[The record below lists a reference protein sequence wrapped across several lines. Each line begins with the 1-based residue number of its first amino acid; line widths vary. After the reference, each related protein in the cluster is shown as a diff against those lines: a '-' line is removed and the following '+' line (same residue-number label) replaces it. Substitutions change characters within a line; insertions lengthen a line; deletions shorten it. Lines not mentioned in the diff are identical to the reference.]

1 MAMDEKQRARMEL
14 IAKVVNAS
22 PFYRHLGMAIVGYDE
37 GTSVLTMP
45 FDSFLTNLYG
55 IAHGGAIASIA
66 DSACGLALASKLDE
80 GQTAVTVDLRVNYI
94 SPFSGG
100 TLVARGEVIHKSG
113 STSIELARLTQD
125 ESRLVGIAM
134 AVHYIKQA

>member
-1 MAMDEKQRARMEL
+1 MEL
-14 IAKVVNAS
+14 IAKVVNSS
-22 PFYRHLGMAIVGYDE
+22 PFYRHLGMTMVEYDE

-45 FDSFLTNLYG
+45 FESFLSNMYG

-66 DSACGLALASKLDE
+66 DSACGLALASKLEE
-80 GQTAVTVDLRVNYI
+80 GQTAVTVDLRINYI

-100 TLVARGEVIHKSG
+100 KLVARGEVIHKG
-113 STSIELARLTQD
+113 STTSIEFARLTQD

-134 AVHYIKQA
+134 AVHYIKMMNDEL